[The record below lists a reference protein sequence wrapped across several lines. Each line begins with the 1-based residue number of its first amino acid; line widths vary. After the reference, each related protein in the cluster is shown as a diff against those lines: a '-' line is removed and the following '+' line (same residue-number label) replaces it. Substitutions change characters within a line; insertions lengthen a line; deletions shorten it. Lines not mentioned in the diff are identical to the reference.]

1 MKRRSKAG
9 EFAVW
14 ESTAAAARVG
24 SAGSEAARGLGGGE
38 PDHEGADQ
46 ALQPGHFGLRN
57 SGFDEGGVDDVHR
70 AHGVRCDSRPREEQ
84 VYGPGVTLGHLAAS
98 VREVAQP
105 FVPGLLVDLDATLA
119 LARAGHVIARG
130 TQEELTR
137 HLPGELRV
145 TFADPTEPELRLP
158 TTDPGAD
165 LAALLAAGRTP
176 VSVDIRRPSLDDLYH
191 SLEAAAV
198 EKKTESRDV
207 AA

>member
-1 MKRRSKAG
+1 M
-9 EFAVW
+9 
-14 ESTAAAARVG
+14 
-24 SAGSEAARGLGGGE
+24 
-38 PDHEGADQ
+38 
-46 ALQPGHFGLRN
+46 
-57 SGFDEGGVDDVHR
+57 
-70 AHGVRCDSRPREEQ
+70 
-84 VYGPGVTLGHLAAS
+84 TLGHLAAS

-119 LARAGHVIARG
+119 LARAGRVIARG